1 MKHVGAEIA
10 SLGTDINYTS
20 STAVSPLSCLGTY
33 RCDVQDKNFRRVKRA
48 YWGIRVLPSG
58 IFDLDYEGTLSK
70 WDNWQNQTMTHLQDY
85 KTVLIYMVGKEKLI
99 WFLNTFIIMLPG
111 KQVGNIQDITS
122 VILIIQVLIPL
133 SFAGAVVGLMVGL
146 YWAMKTGKLRYF
158 NTFLEYD
165 HKKKKFFTNYDE
177 TLIFHSF

>member
-165 HKKKKFFTNYDE
+165 HKKKVFS
-177 TLIFHSF
+177 LIMMRL